1 MRLPARQQPPAG
13 FFYARTTMTT
23 PKRPA
28 KRKAAR
34 VPRGLNAMQQRFVLE
49 YLVDLNATQA
59 AIRAGYS
66 QKTAGAQAHDLL
78 KKPEIQEAIAA
89 ARDATSRRLEL
100 TREDC
105 IRQYQRIA
113 FSDPRKLFSPGGG
126 ILPITDLDDDTAA
139 AVQGYEIEYRQID
152 GADAP
157 PVPVLKIKWADRK
170 GALDSIMRSQ
180 GWNAAEKHE
189 HTGKG
194 GGPIE
199 TKVVMVPAKVPAMA
213 TTRPLERTDD

>member
-1 MRLPARQQPPAG
+1 
-13 FFYARTTMTT
+13 MTKA
-23 PKRPA
+23 KRPA
-28 KRKAAR
+28 KRPAAMATR
-34 VPRGLNAMQQRFVLE
+34 RLNAKQERFVLE

-78 KKPEIQEAIAA
+78 KKPEIQDAIAA
-89 ARDATSRRLEL
+89 ARNATSQRLEL

-126 ILPITDLDDDTAA
+126 ILPITQLDDDTAA
-139 AVQGYEIEYRQID
+139 AVQGYEIEYRLLD
-152 GADAP
+152 GPDSP

-170 GALDSIMRSQ
+170 GALDSVMRAQ
-180 GWNAAEKHE
+180 GWNLPDKVEHE
-189 HTGKG
+189 HTGKD
-194 GGPIE
+194 GGPIQTE
-199 TKVVMVPAKVPAMA
+199 TRVVIVPAKDPATV
-213 TTRPLERTDD
+213 TTRPLKREHDD